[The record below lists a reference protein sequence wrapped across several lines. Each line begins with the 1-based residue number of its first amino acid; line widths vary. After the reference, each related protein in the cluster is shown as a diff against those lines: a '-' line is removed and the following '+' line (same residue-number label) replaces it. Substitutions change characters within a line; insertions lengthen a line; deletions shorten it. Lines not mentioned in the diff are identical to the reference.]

1 MDVKTTFLNRN
12 LDEEVYM
19 NQPEGF
25 CDDTNSHL
33 FCKLNKSI
41 YGLKHTSQQR
51 YIKSHNIIISY
62 GLLKTLLINVYTL
75 RLVGANI
82 SFLSYM

>member
-1 MDVKTTFLNRN
+1 VKTTFLNRN

-25 CDDTNSHL
+25 CDDTNSYL
-33 FCKLNKSI
+33 FCKLKKSI
-41 YGLKHTSQQR
+41 YGLKHTSQQW

-62 GLLKTLLINVYTL
+62 GLLKTLLINVYIL

>member
-1 MDVKTTFLNRN
+1 
-12 LDEEVYM
+12 
-19 NQPEGF
+19 
-25 CDDTNSHL
+25 L
-33 FCKLNKSI
+33 FCKLKKSI
-41 YGLKHTSQQR
+41 YGLKHTSQQW